1 MLACFL
7 VYAKVDAASAG
18 RCERT
23 EVEQP
28 FTIKPGDTLACE
40 RRSARAPSLQGRP
53 LVLGRPLHLRAL
65 LVPVVVARN
74 QPDLSQDLERH
85 ALSVVLDG
93 DGRRVFLGQ
102 IHRDNGNV
110 GIRIIGVLDEF
121 EAASRALPISS
132 SPSS

>member
-1 MLACFL
+1 M
-7 VYAKVDAASAG
+7 
-18 RCERT
+18 
-23 EVEQP
+23 
-28 FTIKPGDTLACE
+28 
-40 RRSARAPSLQGRP
+40 
-53 LVLGRPLHLRAL
+53 LGRPLHLCAL

-110 GIRIIGVLDEF
+110 GIRIIGGLDEF